1 MKTPMALCFLGVFA
15 LAHVPT
21 WALAE
26 QMTLR
31 VLPYSRATFKTEA
44 PLETVIG
51 NTSGSGVT
59 GTVTGDSTRLQDASG
74 TIRVDLSTLRTGIDR
89 RDAQMQSKD
98 FLHTEDEGNRY
109 ATFELKGIEP
119 GSELEPGKE
128 VPAKLRGILT
138 IRRQPID
145 ITADARITYVPLT
158 PEQLET
164 QKRFGF
170 TTDNF
175 RVRAQFTTSFT
186 NHGMQVP
193 QLLILK
199 LANAIQIEV
208 DLTLARQLS
217 EPAERQGRSG

>member
-1 MKTPMALCFLGVFA
+1 MKTRMALWFLGVLA
-15 LAHVPT
+15 LAHIPT

-26 QMTLR
+26 QITLH

-51 NTSGSGVT
+51 NTSGPGVT
-59 GTVTGDSTRLQDASG
+59 GTVTGDPTRLQGATG
-74 TIRVDLSTLRTGIDR
+74 TILVDLSALRTGIER
-89 RDAQMQSKD
+89 RDAQMQSKE

-109 ATFELKGIEP
+109 ATFELKGIEL
-119 GSELEPGKE
+119 GAGLEPGKE
-128 VPAKLRGILT
+128 VPAKISGILT
-138 IRRQPID
+138 INHRPID
-145 ITADARITYVPLT
+145 ITADARITYVHLT

-175 RVRAQFTTSFT
+175 RVWAQFTTSFT

-199 LANAIQIEV
+199 LANAIQIET
-208 DLTLARQLS
+208 DLTLARQ
-217 EPAERQGRSG
+217 

>member
-1 MKTPMALCFLGVFA
+1 MKTSMALCVLVVFA
-15 LAHVPT
+15 LARMPT
-21 WALAE
+21 LASAE

-51 NTSGSGVT
+51 NTSGPGVT
-59 GTVTGDSTRLQDASG
+59 GTVTGDPARLQDASG
-74 TIRVDLSTLRTGIDR
+74 TIRVDLATLHTGIDR

-98 FLHTEDEGNRY
+98 FLHTEDEADRY
-109 ATFELKGIEP
+109 ATFEIKGIEP
-119 GSELEPGKE
+119 GAELEPGTE
-128 VPAKLRGILT
+128 VPAKIRGTLT
-138 IRRQPID
+138 IRRQPVD
-145 ITADARITYVPLT
+145 ITADARITYVKLT

-170 TTDNF
+170 TADNF
-175 RVRAQFTTSFT
+175 RVRANFTTSFT

-199 LANAIQIEV
+199 LANAIQIET
-208 DLTLARQLS
+208 DLTLAR
-217 EPAERQGRSG
+217 E

>member
-1 MKTPMALCFLGVFA
+1 MALCFLGAFA

-26 QMTLR
+26 QMTLQ

-51 NTSGSGVT
+51 NTSGPGVT
-59 GTVTGDSTRLQDASG
+59 GTVTGDSARLQDASG
-74 TIRVDLSTLRTGIDR
+74 TIRVDLATLRTGIDR
-89 RDAQMQSKD
+89 RDVQMQSKD

-119 GSELEPGKE
+119 GGKLDPGQE
-128 VPAKLRGILT
+128 VPAKIRGTLT

-145 ITADARITYVPLT
+145 ITADARITYVQLT
-158 PEQLET
+158 PEQLES

-175 RVRAQFTTSFT
+175 RVRVQFTTSFT